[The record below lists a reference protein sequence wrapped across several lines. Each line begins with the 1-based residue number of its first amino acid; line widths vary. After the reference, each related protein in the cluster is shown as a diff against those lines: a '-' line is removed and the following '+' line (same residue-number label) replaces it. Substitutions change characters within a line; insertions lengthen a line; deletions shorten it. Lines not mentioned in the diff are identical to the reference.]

1 MSFIYKN
8 EIGEEILLTSNKI
21 KLINHNGMSGLDNS
35 INSIKSSNQNGSTYV
50 NSSIEEREIKL
61 TLRILANLEEYRTI
75 KRKLFTVFNPA
86 YQGELILKNTEGEK
100 KLCTRV
106 TYSPNFIIDGNKK
119 ECEINLVAL
128 DPYWRDINE
137 TKTDIASWKG
147 SFSFPLMIPL
157 DTGIMIGYREP
168 SLIAN
173 VNNIG
178 DIKTGMRIE
187 FKALSAVI
195 NPQLINIE
203 TQDYIKINKTMEAGE
218 VITVTT
224 DFSNKRVSIS
234 KNGVLENGFNYFDL
248 YSTFLQLEIG
258 DNLFRYNAQEGL
270 ESLEVTIYHTSRYLG
285 V

>member
-21 KLINHNGMSGLDNS
+21 KLINHTGMSGLENN

-50 NSSIEEREIKL
+50 NSNIEEREIKL
-61 TLRILANLEEYRTI
+61 TLRIIANSEEYRTI
-75 KRKLFTVFNPA
+75 KRKLFTVFNPT
-86 YQGELILKNTEGEK
+86 YKGELILKNIEGEK
-100 KLCTRV
+100 KIFTRV
-106 TYSPNFIIDGNKK
+106 TYSPNFIVNGNKK
-119 ECEINLVAL
+119 ECEVNLVAL

-157 DTGIMIGYREP
+157 DTGLMIGYREP

-187 FKALSAVI
+187 FKALSAVV

-224 DFSNKRVSIS
+224 DFSNKRVSIN